1 MDRYFIDL
9 MLQQVCQGS
18 MIDQKFSK
26 QAWADM
32 VAKFRAEFGSQY
44 NKDVLKSHYINLKKQ
59 FSDMKKLL
67 DQSGFAWDE
76 MRQMIIADCDFWDAY
91 VKVLFYSLVNKFF

>member
-9 MLQQVCQGS
+9 MLQQVRQGS

-32 VAKFRAEFGSQY
+32 VTKFRAEFGSQY
-44 NKDVLKSHYINLKKQ
+44 SKDVLKSRYMNLKKR
-59 FSDMKKLL
+59 FHDMKNLL
-67 DQSGFAWDE
+67 DQSEFAWDE
-76 MRQMIIADCDFWDAY
+76 MRQMIIANCDFWEAY
-91 VKVLFYSLVNKFF
+91 VKVLF